1 MKTLAPLAIAFAAG
15 GTTDR
20 WRKVVL
26 ALAFALATGGAQAG
40 TMYRWVDEKGV
51 THFSED
57 PPPDGKAQKIDVKP
71 LPSSSDAPAAR
82 PQDWRARELE
92 LRQKRLD
99 KEKAERKSEQDAS
112 ARESRCLRAQRAL
125 DQLNRQRPLYEVD
138 KQGNRVYIDDRER
151 AAEAETA
158 RKAVEANCR

>member
-1 MKTLAPLAIAFAAG
+1 MKAIARLAI
-15 GTTDR
+15 
-20 WRKVVL
+20 V
-26 ALAFALATGGAQAG
+26 LAFALAATGVQAG
-40 TMYRWVDEKGV
+40 TMYKWVDEKGV

-71 LPSSSDAPAAR
+71 LPSSSNAPATH

-99 KEKAERKSEQDAS
+99 KERAEKRSQHDAS
-112 ARESRCLRAQRAL
+112 EREARCLRAQRSL

-138 KQGNRVYIDDRER
+138 KQGNRVYMDDKER
-151 AAEAETA
+151 AAEIESV
-158 RKAVEANCR
+158 RRAVEANCR